1 MSKPEHRLPLIGIFD
16 SGVGG
21 LSVVRALQASCP
33 TAPLLYVADCGHAP
47 YGERDIAHVIDR
59 SLRITNFLLA
69 QGAALIVVA
78 CNTATAAAIE
88 AMRHH
93 HPDLPLVGVEPGV
106 KPAAQRSLSKR
117 VGVMAT
123 TSTLQSPRFQS
134 LVQRFAHDCFV
145 LPVAC
150 AGLAAAIEQGDAHR
164 STVSHLLD
172 QYCGLLKDAAVDT
185 VVLGCTHYPFVADAI
200 AERLGPGVTLL
211 DTADAVAQ
219 QASRLYQGLGQPD
232 PSPESSRPLKSRR
245 MTMMSTGEVE
255 VLERTARERLGWDQQ
270 ALRIDI

>member
-1 MSKPEHRLPLIGIFD
+1 MSKPEPLLPLIGVFD

-21 LSVVRALQASCP
+21 LSVVRALQANCA

-47 YGERDIAHVIDR
+47 YGERDVAHVVDR
-59 SLRITNFLLA
+59 SLHITDYLLS

-88 AMRHH
+88 AMRSQ
-93 HPDLPLVGVEPGV
+93 HPKLPLVGVEPGV
-106 KPAAQRSLSKR
+106 RPAAQSSRSKR

-134 LVQRFAHDCFV
+134 LVQRFAADCFV

-150 AGLAAAIEQGDAHR
+150 AGLAAAIEQGEAEQM
-164 STVSHLLD
+164 TVNHLLD
-172 QYCGLLKDAAVDT
+172 QYCGALQDAKVDT
-185 VVLGCTHYPFVADAI
+185 VVLGCTHYPFVAEAI
-200 AERLGPGVTLL
+200 AARLGPSVTLL

-219 QASRLYQGLGQPD
+219 QAARLYEGLPQSD
-232 PSPESSRPLKSRR
+232 SSSAPHPTQSYQH
-245 MTMMSTGEVE
+245 MTLVSTGEVK
-255 VLERTARERLGWDQQ
+255 VLERVAREHLDWDQRAQ
-270 ALRIDI
+270 HLNI